1 MKEKDIN
8 FEDKLWK
15 AADKLRKKVE
25 VHEYKYVVLGLI
37 FLRYLSFAF
46 EERKKELGRSLADK
60 ESDRYIPSKE
70 FRKQVMEDRDYY
82 MANGILYVPEE
93 ARWDYLIKNATQPN
107 IGEILDRTVE
117 ILEEKYPKQLKDVI
131 PKIYT
136 SINLD
141 SLDLAYLI
149 NIFSSIEFGDD
160 HKGKDI
166 FGRIYEYFLGKF
178 AEAEGKKGGEF
189 YTPRSLTRLIVEI
202 LDVKGGRIFDPACGS
217 GGFYVS
223 ALEKMEKEKI
233 DKSALSINGQESK
246 PMPWKIC
253 KMNLALRGAEGEIR
267 MGDSYH
273 DDKFPDLRAD
283 YVVSNPPFNDSGWG
297 ADRVKYGDPRFKYG
311 VPPDNNGNFAWIQH
325 YIYHLAPEGKAGY
338 VMANGALSG
347 GGVEGEIRKKII
359 ENDLVWGIVAC
370 PPKLF
375 YNVPLAVTLWFLR
388 KTKPAHMKKKVLF
401 VYAKKMF
408 KQISR
413 KQVVFTDEHID
424 KIVEKFRMFER
435 KESETEINELGF
447 AKIATLE
454 NIKKNGYVLTPGR
467 YVGIMIVED
476 GIPFEEKMKTYSEEI
491 SRLLREEEKL
501 TRDVKEIFKALKF
514 EV

>member
-1 MKEKDIN
+1 
-8 FEDKLWK
+8 
-15 AADKLRKKVE
+15 
-25 VHEYKYVVLGLI
+25 
-37 FLRYLSFAF
+37 
-46 EERKKELGRSLADK
+46 
-60 ESDRYIPSKE
+60 
-70 FRKQVMEDRDYY
+70 
-82 MANGILYVPEE
+82 
-93 ARWDYLIKNATQPN
+93 
-107 IGEILDRTVE
+107 
-117 ILEEKYPKQLKDVI
+117 
-131 PKIYT
+131 
-136 SINLD
+136 
-141 SLDLAYLI
+141 
-149 NIFSSIEFGDD
+149 
-160 HKGKDI
+160 
-166 FGRIYEYFLGKF
+166 
-178 AEAEGKKGGEF
+178 
-189 YTPRSLTRLIVEI
+189 
-202 LDVKGGRIFDPACGS
+202 
-217 GGFYVS
+217 
-223 ALEKMEKEKI
+223 
-233 DKSALSINGQESK
+233 
-246 PMPWKIC
+246 
-253 KMNLALRGAEGEIR
+253 
-267 MGDSYH
+267 
-273 DDKFPDLRAD
+273 
-283 YVVSNPPFNDSGWG
+283 
-297 ADRVKYGDPRFKYG
+297 KYGDPRFKYG